1 MKGVTMST
9 GFNQFAIILCLVLF
23 SNFMQA
29 QAPEG
34 FTWQDV
40 HSIDFGQG
48 VNHFTMEGASAGSG
62 GEVELRLGVTD
73 GPVIGRVFFHHTG
86 SSSHFMNYE
95 CELVETI
102 SGTHD
107 VYMHFQDYSEPVTGG
122 VLNIGEFAFTMA
134 EEPAVTG
141 RDSLYVYPPVP
152 GLEPSP
158 YYEIRVQKVNKLNA
172 PNLEDVTNWEEPFAF
187 FTKCKDYDPEQ
198 ETLKYYSRF
207 IGSWSHTY
215 CNIELDKNT
224 PIVVKITRKDDCAPA
239 PSGAILSAAAHP
251 AKKVDACEVING
263 DVYVTMSN
271 PSQVSIDIDGQ
282 LDSRVAPRTIEDLWD
297 DAAFPYRSEAEG
309 AHAVSIFANPF
320 IDKPD
325 LEAEGVIAVA
335 PGTLP
340 PEADGSWN
348 TLYFLPGVHHFSM
361 TSEGEVRTWKVE
373 DFYRLRSDI
382 NIYIPGDAFIYGNFT
397 DDNDYKL
404 TENVRIYGHGTIC
417 GTHMNHA
424 DYASLLDSNYV
435 AGPKDSRRLRMLHVT
450 RSENVHFEGI
460 TVVDQPHHGCYIWGT
475 DIDGPQNSIKWAK
488 MIGWR
493 VNSDGMHV
501 SKNTIIE
508 DCFLRSQDDAVYVA
522 GAGIRRCVF
531 WTDVNGIPL
540 WCVVVTGERGN
551 VIQKEPLIVEDIDI
565 IYGRGVFS
573 TGAVINAFSAHEAEV
588 YPDGVVNTG
597 QHVYFRNINY
607 EDPLPRRRL
616 FAFTTRDT
624 QTSSWAGIR
633 FENITMQ
640 YPNVHGFK
648 EQLLAT
654 DNDVTI
660 SHFVFDNVTING
672 ERVDTDYLY
681 NPEKVEIENVSDM
694 TIRLRD
700 TIPSTPYTLTRTATN
715 GSVAIDTTNPGEVTI
730 TAKPIAGFRFTGWS
744 GDVAGSDNPASI
756 IMDSAKSVTAHFE
769 ALDPYSLSINALNG
783 SVSMDPPGGNYDPG
797 TTVTLKAVPNSGYV
811 FKSWGGDISG
821 SDNPVNLFMDSDKT
835 VTAEFTEKPVVSVRI
850 GNAPTD
856 ILVVGEQHQLTALV
870 NPEDA
875 ADKSVVWSSSNTAV
889 ARVDENGLI
898 KAISQGTAT
907 ITVTT
912 NDGGHSNSI
921 NVGVMSSGIAVS
933 GVTLS
938 GCPSESITLDNTY
951 QLNASISPSN
961 AGDLRVSWSSSNE
974 TVATVDENGWLTALS
989 AGETTI
995 TVTTSDGGFTG
1006 ECSIT
1011 VDTNTNARK
1020 MNGTGQFVEVFPN
1033 PVSDVLH
1040 FRFSDTDS
1048 EKNITVFNTLG
1059 QLLFSKTT
1067 FSNNM
1072 QINIQEFNSEGML
1085 IFKVNAG
1092 EFYSIIKII
1101 NEL

>member
-1 MKGVTMST
+1 MNSNLK
-9 GFNQFAIILCLVLF
+9 QFITILGMVLF
-23 SNFMQA
+23 SGFLQA
-29 QAPEG
+29 QVPEG
-34 FTWQDV
+34 YTWQDINSV
-40 HSIDFGQG
+40 NFGEG
-48 VNHFTMEGASAGSG
+48 ANHFTIEGASSGSG
-62 GEVELRLGVTD
+62 GEVELRLGAAD

-86 SSSHFMNYE
+86 GSDHFMYYACN
-95 CELVETI
+95 LSQTI
-102 SGTHD
+102 SGVHD
-107 VYMHFQDYSEPVTGG
+107 VYMNFLDYSEPLTGG
-122 VLNIGEFAFTMA
+122 ELTIGEFSFSLLEEQAFV
-134 EEPAVTG
+134 E

-158 YYEIRVQKVNKLNA
+158 YYEIRVQKVSELNS

-263 DVYVTMSN
+263 SVYVTMSN
-271 PSQVSIDIDGQ
+271 PSQVSVDIDGQ
-282 LDSRVAPRTIEDLWD
+282 MDTRVAPRAIEDIWD

-361 TSEGEVRTWKVE
+361 TPEGEVRTWKVE

-435 AGPKDSRRLRMLHVT
+435 AGPRDSRRLRMLHVT

-493 VNSDGMHV
+493 ANSDGMHV
-501 SKNTIIE
+501 TKNTIIE

-540 WCVVVTGERGN
+540 WCVVVTGSRD
-551 VIQKEPLIVEDIDI
+551 VPQKDPLIVEDIDI

-573 TGAVINAFSAHEAEV
+573 TGAVINAFSAHEANV
-588 YPDGVVNTG
+588 YPNGVVNTG

-633 FENITMQ
+633 FENMTMQ

-672 ERVDTDYLY
+672 ETVDIDYLN
-681 NPEKVEIENVSDM
+681 NPARVETENVSDIS
-694 TIRLRD
+694 IRLTD
-700 TIPSTPYTLTRTATN
+700 TIPSTPYTLTRTAIN
-715 GSVAIDTTNPGEVTI
+715 GSITINTETPGEVAL
-730 TAKPIAGFRFTGWS
+730 TAAPLPGYEFTGWS
-744 GDVAGSDNPASI
+744 GNLTGTENPATVTMDADKSITANFSIIKYAVNTSAVNGSILLDPTDGPYPAGSN
-756 IMDSAKSVTAHFE
+756 VLLT
-769 ALDPYSLSINALNG
+769 
-783 SVSMDPPGGNYDPG
+783 
-797 TTVTLKAVPNSGYV
+797 AVPDPDYV
-811 FKSWGGDISG
+811 FTGWTGDLSG
-821 SDNPVNLFMDSDKT
+821 TENPVTITMDADKT
-835 VTAEFTEKPVVSVRI
+835 VTANFIETTYFTLSIQAENGSVALDPPGGEYADGMVVTLTANPDSGYQFKEWTGDIAGSENPVTITIDADKNVTAEFEDPTALTLTISSENGTVQVTPAMETYRQGTTVILVATPNDGYEFTEWQGDLTGTDNPV
-850 GNAPTD
+850 
-856 ILVVGEQHQLTALV
+856 ALLI
-870 NPEDA
+870 DS
-875 ADKSVVWSSSNTAV
+875 DKQVTAV
-889 ARVDENGLI
+889 F
-898 KAISQGTAT
+898 
-907 ITVTT
+907 
-912 NDGGHSNSI
+912 
-921 NVGVMSSGIAVS
+921 
-933 GVTLS
+933 
-938 GCPSESITLDNTY
+938 
-951 QLNASISPSN
+951 
-961 AGDLRVSWSSSNE
+961 NE
-974 TVATVDENGWLTALS
+974 TTTWVDAFENHPAQTILLQNYPNPFST
-989 AGETTI
+989 ETTI
-995 TVTTSDGGFTG
+995 QYKLSKPSVVKLTVHNLMGQQVATLVNEYQVAGTHSVKWIAKG
-1006 ECSIT
+1006 
-1011 VDTNTNARK
+1011 DTEEYLH
-1020 MNGTGQFVEVFPN
+1020 NGLYIYRLETEN
-1033 PVSDVLH
+1033 
-1040 FRFSDTDS
+1040 
-1048 EKNITVFNTLG
+1048 NNTLIK
-1059 QLLFSKTT
+1059 S
-1067 FSNNM
+1067 
-1072 QINIQEFNSEGML
+1072 
-1085 IFKVNAG
+1085 A
-1092 EFYSIIKII
+1092 IILK
-1101 NEL
+1101 